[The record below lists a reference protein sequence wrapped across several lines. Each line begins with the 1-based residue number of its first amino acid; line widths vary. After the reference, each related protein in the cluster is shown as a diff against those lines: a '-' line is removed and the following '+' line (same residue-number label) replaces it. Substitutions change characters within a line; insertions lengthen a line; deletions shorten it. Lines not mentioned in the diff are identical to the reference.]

1 MSHPLLLSQVGR
13 RLLLR
18 FVLAALLPMG
28 GVALFAY
35 AQVGSMLVDLNYRR
49 LQQDSR
55 ALGMGFIEAFNWRAQ
70 SLKREAA
77 RMARKG
83 GKPAHLE
90 GFENVSLVNT
100 DRPLN
105 LREAHHLDNQ
115 GVLLR
120 LSEHRGPVLLAR
132 IPGTR
137 QFLEGRLNGHTIW
150 LDEEAPEHY
159 CVVGTDFHPLFCTP
173 GLESPSATTWPQLL
187 ADRNLGVFDWRLWE
201 SGGQEPY
208 LAAFWQARMQAAYA
222 MPGFIVMVADPKQEV
237 LKGLDRFHRIF
248 PATLIAAL
256 ALATLLTIN
265 QIRRQM
271 RPLEQLTAGTRR
283 LADGDL
289 GTTVQAEGHDEFAV
303 LAGAFN
309 HMSGSLKT
317 KFHMLEML
325 SELDRAILG
334 ASEMDYLITA
344 VLTHIH
350 LAVPCDYAGVVRID
364 SNGKAV
370 LLTATEPRRD
380 CGDHWHTLF
389 ADPELPWLRL
399 AADSAAGRHLQ
410 QQAGLGLGEILVF
423 PSRVNQRI
431 DTLLILAYAGT
442 PANLN
447 EILSAGRSVADR
459 LAVAASNLAWE
470 EKLYHQAHYDALTD
484 LPNRALLRDR
494 VEQALVRA
502 DREHTSVAVMLLDL
516 DNFKQV
522 NDTLGH
528 SIGDALLVECA
539 HRLQAHV
546 RHSDTVVRLGGDEFI
561 VLLPDLPR
569 GNETATLD
577 VIARNLNQK
586 LREPISLGD
595 HSLTTLAS
603 IGIAL
608 YPDNAGNHEDLLK
621 MADAAMYESK
631 RQQHGSF
638 RFYSAEMNAQAHS
651 RFELSQDLR
660 AAVTRGELDLYY
672 QPKVDLVSGRYVGA
686 EALVRWLS
694 PTRGVVPPGMF
705 VPLLGE
711 MGLEDWLSDWVLE
724 TACTQ
729 LAAWD
734 RLGLPAISVSVN
746 LSPGNFEHDDL
757 LPRVHALLD
766 HHGLDPWRLELEI
779 LETTAVSE
787 SAQVRSTLTGLREM
801 QVGIALDDF
810 GTGYSSLVY
819 LTQLPANILKL
830 DRAFISNLVT
840 NPRQQAIVERII
852 ALAKTLDF
860 QVVAEGVEDEAQ
872 REMLARM
879 HCDLIQGFL
888 ISPPLPAESFLWHW
902 RENIGNSFSL
912 DTPGSADMPTGR

>member
-1 MSHPLLLSQVGR
+1 MAEIGRTGAKAKKSPTTAGSHG
-13 RLLLR
+13 
-18 FVLAALLPMG
+18 
-28 GVALFAY
+28 
-35 AQVGSMLVDLNYRR
+35 
-49 LQQDSR
+49 LQD
-55 ALGMGFIEAFNWRAQ
+55 
-70 SLKREAA
+70 
-77 RMARKG
+77 
-83 GKPAHLE
+83 
-90 GFENVSLVNT
+90 T
-100 DRPLN
+100 
-105 LREAHHLDNQ
+105 
-115 GVLLR
+115 
-120 LSEHRGPVLLAR
+120 LLA
-132 IPGTR
+132 
-137 QFLEGRLNGHTIW
+137 
-150 LDEEAPEHY
+150 
-159 CVVGTDFHPLFCTP
+159 
-173 GLESPSATTWPQLL
+173 
-187 ADRNLGVFDWRLWE
+187 
-201 SGGQEPY
+201 
-208 LAAFWQARMQAAYA
+208 
-222 MPGFIVMVADPKQEV
+222 
-237 LKGLDRFHRIF
+237 
-248 PATLIAAL
+248 
-256 ALATLLTIN
+256 IN

-283 LADGDL
+283 LAAGDL

-303 LAGAFN
+303 LAEAFN
-309 HMSGSLKT
+309 HMSGSLRN

-325 SELDRAILG
+325 SKLDQAILS

-350 LAVPCDYAGVVRID
+350 LAVPCDYAGLIRID
-364 SNGKAV
+364 SNGKAT
-370 LLTATEPRRD
+370 LLTAKEPRRECAD
-380 CGDHWHTLF
+380 DWQALC
-389 ADPELPWLRL
+389 ADPDLPWLRL
-399 AADSAAGRHLQ
+399 DAHSRVGLSLRLQ
-410 QQAGLGLGEILVF
+410 TGTPFGDILAF
-423 PSRVNQRI
+423 PSRVNGRLE
-431 DTLLILAYAGT
+431 TLLILAYTRT
-442 PANLN
+442 PPNLE

-502 DREHTSVAVMLLDL
+502 DREHSSVAVMLLDL

-528 SIGDALLVECA
+528 SIGDALLIECA
-539 HRLQAHV
+539 NRLKTHV

-569 GNETATLD
+569 GSEAPVLD
-577 VIARNLNQK
+577 VIARNLNQQLK
-586 LREPISLGD
+586 QPVYLADR
-595 HSLTTLAS
+595 SLTTPAS

-608 YPDNAGNHEDLLK
+608 YPDNAGNHEELLK

-638 RFYSAEMNAQAHS
+638 RFYSADMNALAHS

-660 AAVTRGELDLYY
+660 AAVSRGELDLYY
-672 QPKVDLVSGRYVGA
+672 QPKVELASGRYVGA

-711 MGLEDWLSDWVLE
+711 MGLQDWLSDWVLE
-724 TACTQ
+724 TACAQ

-734 RLGLPAISVSVN
+734 RLGQPPISLSVN

-757 LPRVHALLD
+757 LPKVLALLER
-766 HHGLDPWRLELEI
+766 HELAPWRLELEI

-787 SAQVRSTLTGLREM
+787 SAQVRSTLMGLREKK
-801 QVGIALDDF
+801 VGIALDDF

-840 NPRQQAIVERII
+840 TPRQQAIVERII

-872 REMLARM
+872 REMLASM

-902 RENIGNSFSL
+902 RQNIGTPYL
-912 DTPGSADMPTGR
+912 PETQDTCQPVC